1 MSDFRQRVF
10 LPMMMPLGVLAAIA
24 AFAWSLSRVLLAVPE
39 LISVLVALGVAGYV
53 LLLAA
58 VVAARPRISSRAL
71 FSGIA
76 LGMAAV
82 ISAGVVASAAGMRP
96 LHAEEEAAEG
106 AEGGEA
112 VVPPN
117 TFVAVDIAY
126 DAAPTQVPAG
136 EVELTLVN
144 QGATPHNVV
153 IDLLG
158 VTPVLEADAGATVS
172 APVTLEPGVYR
183 YHCSIPGHEADER
196 PAHRLVGGAGCRS
209 QRTP

>member
-1 MSDFRQRVF
+1 MSDFRRRAF
-10 LPMMMPLGVLAAIA
+10 LPMMMPLGVLTAIA

-39 LISVLVALGVAGYV
+39 LIAVMIALGVAGYV

-71 FSGIA
+71 FTGIA

-96 LHAEEEAAEG
+96 LHAEEEGAEG

-117 TFVAVDIAY
+117 TFIAVDIAY

-158 VTPVLEADAGATVS
+158 VTPVVEAAAGETASAT
-172 APVTLEPGVYR
+172 VTLEPGVYR
-183 YHCSIPGHEADER
+183 YHCSIPGHEVLMNGQLTA
-196 PAHRLVGGAGCRS
+196 L
-209 QRTP
+209 